1 MQSLE
6 FDWVWF
12 KICHMQL
19 VIDLNFF
26 FYKHLR
32 AYLTIKTTRKAY
44 QSGLF
49 AVSTYLA
56 LYGMPF
62 SSRVSN
68 TRCEKGPAIISH
80 YITQIAGTN
89 SFISKR
95 SNFSELGIKQVSKLR
110 VSKKKAPALCST
122 VQAKWPPMKQKHP
135 FSKRIKVLYKFN
147 ILQPDGMLFS
157 LAPHQQNAPRN

>member
-1 MQSLE
+1 
-6 FDWVWF
+6 
-12 KICHMQL
+12 MQL

-32 AYLTIKTTRKAY
+32 AYLTIRTTRKAY

-80 YITQIAGTN
+80 YITQVAGTN
-89 SFISKR
+89 SFISKP
-95 SNFSELGIKQVSKLR
+95 SNFSELGIQQVSKAL
-110 VSKKKAPALCST
+110 VSKKKALALCAT

-135 FSKRIKVLYKFN
+135 FPKIIKVLYKIQHSAYRWNVVFTC
-147 ILQPDGMLFS
+147 
-157 LAPHQQNAPRN
+157 AP